1 MTTDEQL
8 YLDLFQQIY
17 DVCER
22 NGWGDPFN
30 YSRSREIMMAIVMK
44 QKIADTYSGADGYDE
59 HGGAEYKS
67 TIRKNIKGTYNGI
80 SIQPT
85 WLEQVK
91 YLTDEK
97 IGKYENHY
105 FARFDGAKIVELW
118 VLSAHDVLHVLLPK
132 LKKKYHSK
140 ALRKDPR
147 LGATVTKTDI
157 YKYGRCL
164 IG

>member
-1 MTTDEQL
+1 
-8 YLDLFQQIY
+8 
-17 DVCER
+17 
-22 NGWGDPFN
+22 
-30 YSRSREIMMAIVMK
+30 MMAIVMK

-67 TIRKNIKGTYNGI
+67 TIRNNINGTYNGI
-80 SIQPT
+80 SVQPT

-105 FARFDGAKIVELW
+105 FARFKKGKIVELW
-118 VLSAHDVLHVLLPK
+118 CLKSSDVLNILLPK
-132 LKKKYHSK
+132 LKKQYESK
-140 ALRKDPR
+140 SQSADPR
-147 LGATVTKTDI
+147 LGASVSKTEI